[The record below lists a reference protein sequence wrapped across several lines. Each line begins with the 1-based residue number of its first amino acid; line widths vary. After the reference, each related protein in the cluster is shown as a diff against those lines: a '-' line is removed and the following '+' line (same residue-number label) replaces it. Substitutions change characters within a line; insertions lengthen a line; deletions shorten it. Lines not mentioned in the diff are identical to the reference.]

1 MRALSLGLML
11 ALFLSLTACRSNIP
25 TIPADAPTAGPP
37 STPQPTTAPPYSAPP
52 TTAPA
57 TAAPPTATAPRPTVA
72 ATTAPTAVPP
82 TTAPTVAPTAVPP
95 TTAPTTAPTVARSA
109 TPTAPTQAQATVA
122 TGGGSRPTATRPAA
136 TGSLRGVDWETVLK
150 TDPKLE
156 YDPSVPTFGQP
167 LGPYVRLRGVA
178 PSGLIE
184 GHGVTSKVL
193 YGDFSGDGREEA
205 VISLFS
211 GGTAGDVG
219 LLIYRE
225 IDGQPVLMTGLPGY
239 KVSAT
244 IENGELRVRQ
254 PLYGDNDANC
264 CPSGVEETAY
274 RLQGDR
280 LARVRDPLSRGI
292 PEMKRPV
299 VERFYQLLAAK
310 DYRQAYEQLSPA
322 YRAARPYDQWAAG
335 FQTTQSV
342 TATVTD
348 RPDGTVGVDLT
359 ATDRTASGTV
369 TRRYTGAWTLVW
381 SPERKQWLMD
391 KGVLTEVK

>member
-1 MRALSLGLML
+1 MRALSLSLIL
-11 ALFLSLTACRSNIP
+11 VIFLSLTACQSNLP
-25 TIPADAPTAGPP
+25 TPPTAVP
-37 STPQPTTAPPYSAPP
+37 TRTTATAARPTTAPP
-52 TTAPA
+52 TTAPT
-57 TAAPPTATAPRPTVA
+57 TAARATATAPRPTTAPTTAPTAVPPTTA
-72 ATTAPTAVPP
+72 PTTAPTAVPP
-82 TTAPTVAPTAVPP
+82 TTAPTVAPT
-95 TTAPTTAPTVARSA
+95 TARSA

-122 TGGGSRPTATRPAA
+122 TGGGSRPTATRPA
-136 TGSLRGVDWETVLK
+136 TSGGLRRVDWETVLK

-178 PSGLIE
+178 PNGLIE

-244 IENGELRVRQ
+244 VQNGELRVRQ
-254 PLYGDNDANC
+254 PQYGANDANC
-264 CPSGVEETAY
+264 CPSGFEETAY

-280 LARVRDPLSRGI
+280 LARVREPISQGI
-292 PEMKRPV
+292 PEAQRPV
-299 VERFYQLLAAK
+299 VERFYELLAAK

-322 YRAARPYDQWAAG
+322 YKAARPYDQWAAG
-335 FQTTQSV
+335 YQTTQSV
-342 TATVTD
+342 SATVTD

-359 ATDRTASGTV
+359 ATDRTPSGTV
-369 TRRYTGAWTLVW
+369 TRRFTGTWTLVW
-381 SPERKQWLMD
+381 SPDKKQWLMD
-391 KGVLTEVK
+391 KGVLNEVR

>member
-1 MRALSLGLML
+1 MRHFSLCLIL
-11 ALFLSLTACRSNIP
+11 ICLLCLLSLTACLP
-25 TIPADAPTAGPP
+25 GAPTPP
-37 STPQPTTAPPYSAPP
+37 TPTRPATTATRVPPTAAPP
-52 TTAPA
+52 TTAPP
-57 TAAPPTATAPRPTVA
+57 TAAPPSVTAPRPTA
-72 ATTAPTAVPP
+72 SATTAATAIPPTGTATTAPTV
-82 TTAPTVAPTAVPP
+82 V
-95 TTAPTTAPTVARSA
+95 RSA
-109 TPTAPTQAQATVA
+109 TPTAPTQAQATAA
-122 TGGGSRPTATRPAA
+122 TGGGSRPTATRPATA
-136 TGSLRGVDWETVLK
+136 SSLRGLDWETVLK

-193 YGDFSGDGREEA
+193 YGDISGDGREEA
-205 VISLFS
+205 VISLYS

-239 KVSAT
+239 KVGAT
-244 IENGELRVRQ
+244 IANGELRVSQ
-254 PLYGDNDANC
+254 PLYGANDANC

-280 LARVRDPLSRGI
+280 LARAREPMSRGI

-299 VERFYQLLAAK
+299 VERFYQFLAAK
-310 DYRQAYEQLSPA
+310 DYRQAYEELSPA
-322 YRAARPYDQWAAG
+322 YKAGHPYDAWAAG
-335 FQTTQSV
+335 YQNTQSV
-342 TATVTD
+342 TATATD
-348 RPDGTVGVDLT
+348 RPNGAVGVDLT

-369 TRRYTGAWTLVW
+369 TKRYTGVWTLVW
-381 SPERKQWLMD
+381 NPDKKQWLMD
-391 KGVLTEVK
+391 KGVLNEVK

>member
-1 MRALSLGLML
+1 MRAFTLSLIL
-11 ALFLSLTACRSNIP
+11 LFLLGLTACRP
-25 TIPADAPTAGPP
+25 DAPTPP
-37 STPQPTTAPPYSAPP
+37 TPAPTRPAATATTAAPTSAPP
-52 TTAPA
+52 TTSPP
-57 TAAPPTATAPRPTVA
+57 TVAPPSATAPRPTASV
-72 ATTAPTAVPP
+72 
-82 TTAPTVAPTAVPP
+82 TTAPTVIPP
-95 TTAPTTAPTVARSA
+95 TGTVTTAPTVARSA
-109 TPTAPTQAQATVA
+109 TPTAPTQAQATAA
-122 TGGGSRPTATRPAA
+122 TGGGSRPTATRPA
-136 TGSLRGVDWETVLK
+136 TTSSLRSLDWTTVLK

-156 YDPSVPTFGQP
+156 YDPSVPNYGQP

-193 YGDFSGDGREEA
+193 YGDISGDGREEA
-205 VISLFS
+205 VITLYS

-244 IENGELRVRQ
+244 IANGELRVSQ
-254 PLYGDNDANC
+254 PLYGANDANC

-280 LARVRDPLSRGI
+280 LARVREPISRGI

-299 VERFYQLLAAK
+299 VERFYQFLAAK
-310 DYRQAYEQLSPA
+310 DYRQAYEELSPA
-322 YRAARPYDQWAAG
+322 YKAGHPYDAWAAG
-335 FQTTQSV
+335 YQNTQSV
-342 TATVTD
+342 TATATD

-369 TRRYTGAWTLVW
+369 TKRYTGAWTLVW
-381 SPERKQWLMD
+381 SPEKKQWLMD
-391 KGVLTEVK
+391 KGVLSEVK